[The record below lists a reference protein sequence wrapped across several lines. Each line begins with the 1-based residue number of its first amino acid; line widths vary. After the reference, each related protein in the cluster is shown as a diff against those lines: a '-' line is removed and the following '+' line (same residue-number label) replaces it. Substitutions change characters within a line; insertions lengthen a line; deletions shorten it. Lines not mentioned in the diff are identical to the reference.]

1 MYGASPIYETF
12 TVTATWGARI
22 TAYEAYR
29 RAGGRR
35 ALNARRR
42 FQAGERQVQ
51 VAQRIAQLGLQHG
64 VRARIALELGVH
76 PSTIGRDIQR
86 IFGDRGPRQG
96 MSAS

>member
-1 MYGASPIYETF
+1 
-12 TVTATWGARI
+12 
-22 TAYEAYR
+22 
-29 RAGGRR
+29 
-35 ALNARRR
+35 
-42 FQAGERQVQ
+42 
-51 VAQRIAQLGLQHG
+51 